1 VLIERSVGSESM
13 GDGGEVTSTSQTC
26 QLHPAHRLTHNVAG
40 NSPPSRACADSTTLK
55 ASSNIVVTEERVPL
69 PTTTVHLTDRIPRVS
84 ADELLA
90 GFRPSE
96 RFGEVSFD
104 TYIPDPNQPSQAE
117 AVQKLKDFGDKINGG
132 GSGGGFFGR
141 LFGGKKKDTSKA
153 GLYLDGGFGVGKTHL
168 LASLWHYVDGP
179 KAFGTFVEYTNLV
192 GALTFRKT
200 VEALSG
206 YKLVCIDEFE
216 LDDPGDT
223 VLMSR
228 LMRELADAGVKLVAT
243 SNTLPGALG
252 EGRFAAEDF
261 KREIQVLSSQFEVH
275 RVDGEDFR
283 HRGLPAA
290 PEPVADAEF
299 DAKVE
304 EVFAGKTVGVDN
316 FADLVE
322 HLAKVHPSR
331 YRQLIDG
338 LQGVAWR
345 DVRPITEQ
353 SVALRF
359 VVLADR
365 LYDKDLPIV
374 SSGVPFDKVFTEE
387 MLAGGYQ
394 KKYFRAVSRLT
405 ALAREG
411 LLGEE
416 AER

>member
-1 VLIERSVGSESM
+1 MATI
-13 GDGGEVTSTSQTC
+13 T
-26 QLHPAHRLTHNVAG
+26 
-40 NSPPSRACADSTTLK
+40 
-55 ASSNIVVTEERVPL
+55 
-69 PTTTVHLTDRIPRVS
+69 HLTDRTPQVS

-104 TYIPDPNQPSQAE
+104 TYRPDPAQPSQQA
-117 AVQKLKDFGDKINGG
+117 AVDALRAFGENINRGG
-132 GSGGGFFGR
+132 SSSGGGFFGK
-141 LFGGKKKDTSKA
+141 LFGGSKKKDATKA

-168 LASLWHYVDGP
+168 LASLWHSVDGP

-228 LMRELADAGVKLVAT
+228 LMRELAEAGVKLVAT

-252 EGRFAAEDF
+252 EGRFAAADF
-261 KREIQVLSSQFEVH
+261 KREIQVLADQFDVL

-290 PEPVADAEF
+290 PAPVADADF
-299 DAKVE
+299 DSLIDSR
-304 EVFAGKTVGVDN
+304 FSGLGTVAIDD
-316 FADLVE
+316 FETLID
-322 HLAKVHPSR
+322 HLSRVHPSR
-331 YRQLIDG
+331 YRQFIDG
-338 LQGVAWR
+338 LDAIAWR
-345 DVRPITEQ
+345 NVTTITQ
-353 SVALRF
+353 QAVALRF

-365 LYDKDLPIV
+365 LYDKDLPIIA
-374 SSGVPFDKVFTEE
+374 SGVPFDRVFTEE
-387 MLAGGYQ
+387 MMTGGYQ

-411 LLGEE
+411 MLDDKT
-416 AER
+416 A

>member
-1 VLIERSVGSESM
+1 M
-13 GDGGEVTSTSQTC
+13 ST
-26 QLHPAHRLTHNVAG
+26 
-40 NSPPSRACADSTTLK
+40 PSIGLRQAQHIRTKLK
-55 ASSNIVVTEERVPL
+55 TSNIDVTQKVYIVPV
-69 PTTTVHLTDRIPRVS
+69 TYEHLTERIPNVS
-84 ADELLA
+84 AEELLA

-104 TYIPDPNQPSQAE
+104 SYIPDPNQPSQAE
-117 AVQKLKDFGDKINGG
+117 AVQKLKTFGDKINKGG
-132 GSGGGFFGR
+132 NSGGFFGK
-141 LFGGKKKDTSKA
+141 LFGGKKKDSAKS

-261 KREIQVLSSQFEVH
+261 KREIQVLAEQFEVH

-290 PEPVADAEF
+290 PEPVTPDAF

-304 EVFAGKTVGVDN
+304 EVFDGKTVGIDT
-316 FADLVE
+316 FSELVE

-331 YRQLIDG
+331 YRQFIDG
-338 LQGVAWR
+338 LQGIAWR
-345 DVRPITEQ
+345 DVHPITEQ
-353 SVALRF
+353 AVALRF

-374 SSGVPFDKVFTEE
+374 SSGVPFDQVFTPE

-411 LLGEE
+411 LLGESE
-416 AER
+416 A

>member
-1 VLIERSVGSESM
+1 MPSHSRPPCPSP
-13 GDGGEVTSTSQTC
+13 STP
-26 QLHPAHRLTHNVAG
+26 PAYPSPLPPHIRNVAG
-40 NSPPSRACADSTTLK
+40 NSPASRVRADSTTLK
-55 ASSNIVVTEERVPL
+55 ASSNTAVTEERVPV

-283 HRGLPAA
+283 HRGLPDA
-290 PEPVADAEF
+290 PEPVSDAEF

-316 FADLVE
+316 FADLVD

-345 DVRPITEQ
+345 DVQPITEQ

-374 SSGVPFDKVFTEE
+374 SSGVPFDKVFTPE

-411 LLGEE
+411 LLGED